1 MQSYPQRHRAKWSY
15 SEIDKL
21 HREFELETLTVEE
34 IALNHGRTS
43 SAILYKLQSEGL
55 LDKEG
60 EDENDESVYSSEDDE
75 EADDGD
81 DEEDEEDDESVYS
94 SEDDGSADDSSQ
106 ETTLSSQIGVFSA
119 ESTNF
124 VVKCVLTYC
133 KAINRL
139 VDIIFDTSRW
149 ILPKSFR

>member
-34 IALNHGRTS
+34 IALNHGRTN

-55 LDKEG
+55 LDKED
-60 EDENDESVYSSEDDE
+60 EDEDDEDESVYSSEDDE

-81 DEEDEEDDESVYS
+81 DDESVYS
-94 SEDDGSADDSSQ
+94 SEDDGSADDSPQ

-124 VVKCVLTYC
+124 VVKCVLAYC